1 MSLPCLVEPLR
12 LFHPTRLTKMMMPF
26 LHLSIRLIYFPI
38 LFLVLLSLILQGC
51 DGGENNANPVGYFT
65 DIGIANVNNDTGK
78 PIKINDLQGVV
89 MDDNIMMMSMS
100 HKIVYDGTITNING
114 NYFTA
119 DFIIFVEGKNLITAT
134 ANGIITEGSK
144 IEGRLTG
151 SGVGNG
157 TFSLFSMPNEQVD
170 ISNAINELQEILD
183 DNQN

>member
-12 LFHPTRLTKMMMPF
+12 LFHPTRLTKIMMPF
-26 LHLSIRLIYFPI
+26 PHLSTRLIYFPI

-65 DIGIANVNNDTGK
+65 DIGIANVDNDAGK
-78 PIKINDLQGVV
+78 TIKINDLQGVV

-100 HKIVYDGTITNING
+100 HKIVYDGIITNING

-119 DFIIFVEGKNLITAT
+119 DFIIFVEDKNPTTAT

-170 ISNAINELQEILD
+170 ISNAINELQEMLD

>member
-1 MSLPCLVEPLR
+1 M
-12 LFHPTRLTKMMMPF
+12 LFLN
-26 LHLSIRLIYFPI
+26 LSTRLIYFPTI
-38 LFLVLLSLILQGC
+38 LLALLFLILQGC
-51 DGGENNANPVGYFT
+51 GGGENNANPVGYFT
-65 DIGIANVNNDTGK
+65 DIGVANVDNDAGK
-78 PIKINDLQGVV
+78 TIKINDLQGIV

-100 HKIVYDGTITNING
+100 HKIVYDGTITNISG

-119 DFIIFVEGKNLITAT
+119 DFIIYVEGKNPTTAT

-157 TFSLFSMPNEQVD
+157 TFSLFSMPNEEVD
-170 ISNAINELQEILD
+170 ISNTINELQEILD